1 MQLLALDYQKQTEQI
16 MSKCFIVLCVSLFT
30 CISASAQE
38 FDSLGSTENT
48 GEYEYYDESEESVSP
63 SIDPETLNSLD
74 YYKHEKIEIRKFDSE
89 KWKAVTGT
97 INYDERPEKKKTKQN
112 PPTVPNVPW
121 NSNVLRI
128 IAFILII
135 AVILLILYFV
145 LKNTSFNRKVKEK
158 SVSLADL
165 SQPVE
170 SIDDLDI
177 NSLLEQAIRSENYKV
192 AIRLYFLGLLK
203 KLNAHGLIIWKK
215 DKTNHDY
222 LTELFSRP
230 YFEGIR
236 GLTLAYERVWYGE
249 HPLSAESFRNLEN
262 DFKSMN
268 QQVSTATTP

>member
-1 MQLLALDYQKQTEQI
+1 
-16 MSKCFIVLCVSLFT
+16 
-30 CISASAQE
+30 
-38 FDSLGSTENT
+38 LGSTENT